1 MAPPDFTPLM
11 ILFLFLS
18 FIHLLIF
25 FAGLNR
31 LLSNNSYE
39 AAFPLHEVIWLLET
53 LHSFISTTCF
63 EVIIVCSHL
72 PYMRP
77 VVTPLL

>member
-11 ILFLFLS
+11 ILFLS
-18 FIHLLIF
+18 FIYLLIF

-53 LHSFISTTCF
+53 FHSFISTTCF
-63 EVIIVCSHL
+63 EVVLCCDIIPHIEIMSMC
-72 PYMRP
+72 
-77 VVTPLL
+77 T